1 MKALKAIAENLAKL
15 SKLLSELSEELKAEP
30 TTNIKLEDVRKEL
43 AEISKQGKTSEM
55 KALLSKYGAK
65 RLSDVN
71 AKDYAEIL
79 TAAKEIANA

>member
-1 MKALKAIAENLAKL
+1 MDEELRVVLEKQE
-15 SKLLSELSEELKAEP
+15 ELSSA
-30 TTNIKLEDVRKEL
+30 IKKLCQKLIKFEDVRKEL

-71 AKDYAEIL
+71 AKDYGEIL

>member
-15 SKLLSELSEELKAEP
+15 SKLLSELSEELKSEP

-43 AEISKQGKTSEM
+43 AEISKEGKTAEM

-79 TAAKEIANA
+79 TAAKGIANA